1 MAPCGENVLGC
12 VQDGHVEI
20 QSKLLY
26 INTPLQNGDVEEC
39 EDGVEKKG
47 MTANLRV

>member
-1 MAPCGENVLGC
+1 MAPCGENVLVC

-26 INTPLQNGDVEEC
+26 INTPLQNRDLVEC
-39 EDGVEKKG
+39 EDGVAKKG